1 MNKETLQ
8 KFLVSRCISC
18 TDLQANELEELMKS
32 TLKTNEDFNL
42 TAITDPSVF
51 MEKMVLDSAV
61 SLFDL
66 DLNGKKVIDIG
77 TGAGYPGLVLYILNP
92 QIKLTLLDS
101 TKKKINYLKDYV
113 SNKKWDV
120 NCVAERIEEYGRNHR
135 GEYDFVFARAVASLN
150 ILLELAMP
158 LLKQGGKL
166 VALKGPD
173 WEKEYVEAKSALK
186 KMNCHL
192 SKIYEEILPESDEKR
207 AIVIIEKDQDSSL
220 KYPRDFAE
228 IKRKP
233 L

>member
-1 MNKETLQ
+1 MNKEKLNE
-8 KFLVSRCISC
+8 FLETRCISC
-18 TDLQANELEELMKS
+18 TTLQADELEELMNS
-32 TLKTNEDFNL
+32 TLKTNEYFNL
-42 TAITDPSVF
+42 TAITDPFIF
-51 MEKMVLDSAV
+51 MEKMVLDSALG
-61 SLFDL
+61 LFDI
-66 DLNGKKVIDIG
+66 DLSGKKVIDIG

-92 QIKLTLLDS
+92 QMKLTLLDS
-101 TKKKINYLKDYV
+101 TKKKINYLNDYV
-113 SNKKWDV
+113 TNKKWDV
-120 NCVAERIEEYGRNHR
+120 NCVSERIEEYGRNHR

-166 VALKGPD
+166 VAMKGPD
-173 WEKEYVEAKSALK
+173 WEKEFVEAKSALK

-192 SKIYEEILPESDEKR
+192 KKAYEETLPESEEKR

>member
-1 MNKETLQ
+1 MNKETLR
-8 KFLVSRCISC
+8 KFLETRCISC
-18 TDLQANELEELMKS
+18 TTLQADELEELMNS

-51 MEKMVLDSAV
+51 MEKMVLDSALG
-61 SLFDL
+61 LFGI
-66 DLNGKKVIDIG
+66 DLNEKKVIDIG

-92 QIKLTLLDS
+92 QMKLTLLDS
-101 TKKKINYLKDYV
+101 IKKKIYYLNDYV
-113 SNKKWDV
+113 VSKKWNVD
-120 NCVAERIEEYGRNHR
+120 CISERIEEYGKNHR

-150 ILLELAMP
+150 ILLELAIP
-158 LLKQGGKL
+158 LLKQGGNL
-166 VALKGPD
+166 VAMKGPD

-192 SKIYEEILPESDEKR
+192 KKVYEEILPESEEKR
-207 AIVIIEKDQDSSL
+207 AIVIIEKDQDAPL

-228 IKRKP
+228 IKKKP

>member
-1 MNKETLQ
+1 MNKETLR
-8 KFLVSRCISC
+8 KFLETRCISC
-18 TDLQANELEELMKS
+18 TTLQADELEELMNS

-51 MEKMVLDSAV
+51 MEKMVLDSALG
-61 SLFDL
+61 LFGI
-66 DLNGKKVIDIG
+66 DLNEKKVIDIG

-92 QIKLTLLDS
+92 QMKLTLLDS
-101 TKKKINYLKDYV
+101 TKKKIYYLNDYV
-113 SNKKWDV
+113 VSKKWNVD
-120 NCVAERIEEYGRNHR
+120 CISERIEEYGKNHR

-150 ILLELAMP
+150 ILLELAIP
-158 LLKQGGKL
+158 LLKQGGNL
-166 VALKGPD
+166 VAMKGPD

-192 SKIYEEILPESDEKR
+192 KKVYEEILPESEEKR
-207 AIVIIEKDQDSSL
+207 AIVIIEKDQDAPL

-228 IKRKP
+228 IKKKP